1 MINLN
6 EVVQYLKR
14 NYPNLKAEIVTA
26 AKNGGECTGISVTFR
41 ENVSA
46 IYYPNSYETV
56 LIIAVGRMRVVMVGP
71 GAQDKCAGT
80 LPVGWDAKI
89 GYHRGNVRLIL
100 ETLDVIF

>member
-41 ENVSA
+41 ENASA
-46 IYYPNSYETV
+46 IYYPNSYETDC
-56 LIIAVGRMRVVMVGP
+56 
-71 GAQDKCAGT
+71 DKVINEILT
-80 LPVGWDAKI
+80 MI
-89 GYHRGNVRLIL
+89 GKSVEHVRLMKF
-100 ETLDVIF
+100 IFLRHLMK